1 MMFLLLI
8 SVIYLLISVQ
18 DLCYRK
24 ILDVFP
30 ILIISIGLGI
40 LVINGD
46 WLEGLTTLGLAVA
59 TFFVLAPGLF
69 SSVLSGCGVA
79 QSGSIWWVR

>member
-24 ILDVFP
+24 IPDVFP
-30 ILIISIGLGI
+30 I
-40 LVINGD
+40 
-46 WLEGLTTLGLAVA
+46 
-59 TFFVLAPGLF
+59 
-69 SSVLSGCGVA
+69 
-79 QSGSIWWVR
+79 